1 MATRFNHSLMTMRL
15 PHQLIGSALCL
26 TLTTQLAACG
36 TIFYPERRGQISGQI
51 DPAVA
56 IMNAIGLLF
65 FIIPGLLAFAVD
77 FTTGAIYLPG
87 GKHAQIDP
95 QELQK
100 AVRADG
106 SIDHQ
111 RLKALIQEHT
121 GQQLPLEH
129 PYLIEQR
136 GDRQQLASL
145 GLRPAA

>member
-1 MATRFNHSLMTMRL
+1 MTMRT
-15 PHQLIGSALCL
+15 PHTLIGSALCL
-26 TLTTQLAACG
+26 TLITQLAACG
-36 TIFYPERRGQISGQI
+36 TIFYPERRGQVSGRI

-87 GKHAQIDP
+87 GTHAQIDP
-95 QELQK
+95 QHLRK
-100 AVRADG
+100 AVKPDG
-106 SIDHQ
+106 RINHL
-111 RLKALIQEHT
+111 RLKAIIEEHT
-121 GQQLPLEH
+121 GQRLPLEH

-136 GDRQQLASL
+136 GDQQQLASL